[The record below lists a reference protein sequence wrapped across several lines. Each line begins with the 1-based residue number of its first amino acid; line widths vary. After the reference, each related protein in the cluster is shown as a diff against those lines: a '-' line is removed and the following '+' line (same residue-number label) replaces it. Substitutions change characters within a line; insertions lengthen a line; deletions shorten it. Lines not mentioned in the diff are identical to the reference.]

1 VDLIT
6 TETVAGK
13 LTAYLHHELD
23 LAGLVDWAEDAM
35 MEGRFDPEHHD
46 VIRDAVSRLGLAD
59 VKCFALAWED
69 CERFL
74 TQMGYEVRIEVVAH

>member
-23 LAGLVDWAEDAM
+23 LAGLVDWAERAM
-35 MEGRFDPEHHD
+35 MEGEFDPGHHD
-46 VIRDAVSRLGLAD
+46 VIRDVVSHLGLAD
-59 VKCFALAWED
+59 AKSFALTWDDFES
-69 CERFL
+69 FL